1 MKAIFL
7 NLVKACYQS
16 PRHSCLVI
24 APYSPAECKFPALGA
39 AKKIRLVCH
48 GFQKNA
54 AQVVFCNTAN
64 NLEDAAYF
72 QDEAFFPDGVVGANL
87 IPNIKPRILGRFLF
101 ILCAPVLGL
110 LIGAVVKPRTLWVY
124 NLGAGE
130 LLMGYFAGLFV
141 RSRILE
147 VEDLPFA
154 RNRGTGELKPIL
166 DHCVSAIL
174 KDTYHTYVLVS
185 HQVRKSLKLSSNRQ
199 LVVPGIIADLKIKRF
214 PFENKP
220 LKVGY
225 FGGFDPEKGC
235 NIVIELLKTRSRNW
249 SYTVCGG
256 GGKYERD
263 IEAALQ
269 LDLGD
274 QLFVKQSDEAMERLQ
289 AECQVLLNPHRP
301 LREMGFGVFPFKVSE
316 YMNSGSIII
325 TTDMGLPLKSLEEL
339 GLRIADWRADDFH
352 NIISESLA
360 HPEWINENV
369 LLNRG
374 ALLRPLVNDQV
385 VTTAAGVSVFHEDSI
400 QII

>member
-1 MKAIFL
+1 MKAVFL

-39 AKKIRLVCH
+39 AKKIRLVCD
-48 GFQKNA
+48 GFQKNT

-87 IPNIKPRILGRFLF
+87 IPNIKPRTLGRFFF
-101 ILCAPVLGL
+101 ILCAPFLGL

-130 LLMGYFAGLFV
+130 LLMGYFAGLFA
-141 RSRILE
+141 RSQILE
-147 VEDLPFA
+147 VEDMPFA

-166 DHCVSAIL
+166 DHCVSTIL

-185 HQVRKSLKLSSNRQ
+185 HQVRKSLELSGNRQ
-199 LVVPGIIADLKIKRF
+199 LVVPGIISDLKIKRF

-235 NIVIELLKTRSRNW
+235 NIVIELLKNRNRNW

-256 GGKYERD
+256 GGKYETD

-269 LDLGD
+269 RDLGD
-274 QLFVKQSDEAMERLQ
+274 QLFVKQSDKAMERLQ

-316 YMNSGSIII
+316 YMNSGSTII
-325 TTDMGLPLKSLEEL
+325 TTDVGIPFNDLTDL
-339 GLRIADWRADDFH
+339 GLRVAEWRADDFH
-352 NIISESLA
+352 LKIGESFA
-360 HPEWINENV
+360 QPGWVDEDV
-369 LLNRG
+369 LRRRA
-374 ALLRPLVNDQV
+374 ALLRPLVNHEIV
-385 VTTAAGVSVFHEDSI
+385 ATAAGESVGNEDSFE
-400 QII
+400 II